1 MVGKSLSYHPF
12 VIRDSVGQAPTK
24 NWLNPLDPGNSQ
36 PLAELANFLSLV
48 ANIQIS
54 YTRIKSTV
62 HVCQIARTI
71 LIYWYARIIYRIWS
85 TSTYAYFLAPNYTSH
100 YYIYMPPKQTLYN
113 DIQMISNV
121 SPPLCLELL
130 YQGFR
135 TALELGRIGRRSWHA
150 KIDVRYIDLKYK
162 WTSNKT
168 TTKQCQ
174 FNKPSIDFPGFIQKK
189 HENRSCGIKE
199 IIRSACV
206 ISNKRLTSS
215 TCTQKLASSGMSK
228 RTREL
233 LVLAEKTKRGPP
245 EPVADASHSSQMF
258 PATHSIVSKAWSQ
271 DTGIHAILHEMCV
284 LRPCSIQ

>member
-1 MVGKSLSYHPF
+1 MPPY
-12 VIRDSVGQAPTK
+12 
-24 NWLNPLDPGNSQ
+24 
-36 PLAELANFLSLV
+36 
-48 ANIQIS
+48 
-54 YTRIKSTV
+54 
-62 HVCQIARTI
+62 
-71 LIYWYARIIYRIWS
+71 
-85 TSTYAYFLAPNYTSH
+85 
-100 YYIYMPPKQTLYN
+100 YMPPKHTLMVD
-113 DIQMISNV
+113 DIQIYLHHFS
-121 SPPLCLELL
+121 ELL

-150 KIDVRYIDLKYK
+150 KIDVRYIDLKYT
-162 WTSNKT
+162 WISNNKN

-174 FNKPSIDFPGFIQKK
+174 FNKLSIDFPGFIQKK

-233 LVLAEKTKRGPP
+233 LVLAEKTKRGPL

-258 PATHSIVSKAWSQ
+258 PATYSIVSKAWSQ

-284 LRPCSIQ
+284 LRACSIQ